1 MNVPLRATRGCV
13 DASTTC
19 DACGR
24 VGSLGHVLQSCPRTH
39 ASRVPRHN
47 RVVEL
52 VASNARKKGWDLPDS
67 LQSH

>member
-1 MNVPLRATRGCV
+1 MNVPLRTTRGCV

-39 ASRVPRHN
+39 ASHVARHN
-47 RVVEL
+47 RVVKL